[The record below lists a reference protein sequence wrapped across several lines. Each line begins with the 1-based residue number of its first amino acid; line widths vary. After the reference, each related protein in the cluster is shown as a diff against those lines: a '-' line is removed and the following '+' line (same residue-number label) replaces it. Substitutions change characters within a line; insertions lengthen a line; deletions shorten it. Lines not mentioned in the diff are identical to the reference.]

1 MKFNELADYLEKLET
16 TSSRLKMTE
25 ILVELFKRASGGE
38 IECVVNLTLG
48 QLAPGHKQ
56 IVFNIAEK
64 MMLEAITKAYGKDKS
79 LVVNEYKKLGDLGEV
94 AFSFAETKK
103 LKKLKTKE
111 LRVDKVYEKLMQIA
125 DYSGEGSVERKIEGI
140 AELLSKMDS
149 RSAKYLARIPVG
161 KLRLGF
167 SDKTII
173 DTLSWMETGGKSK
186 SKRIEEA
193 YSVYPDVG
201 LLAKNIKSVGIEK
214 AVKQVEPE
222 LGVPVL
228 PMLAQR
234 LKSPAEMIEKMKRVF
249 VEPKFDGLRI
259 QIHFKVGK
267 SHPGLVSGSQI
278 QKQVQNDKIRG
289 GFIKA
294 FTRNLNET
302 SWMFPEL
309 LNIEKQIKA
318 KEVILDAEAIGVD
331 EERKTLANFQSTM
344 TRRRKHDIESI
355 ASKVKIRFYVFD
367 IIYKDGNSLIQLP
380 YTRRREIL
388 AETIKGSGVLEVVDY
403 EVTDNPERINE
414 LMRMELKEGME
425 GIIVKRADSEYIAG
439 RTGWRWVKM
448 KEEEGQK
455 AKLADTID
463 CVVMGYI
470 KGRGK
475 RTKFGIGGF
484 LAGVVDGGVVK
495 TLTKVGTGLTDEQFR
510 ELAGRLKSLEVR
522 EKPKEYGE
530 VSKTLIPDVW
540 VTPSLV
546 VELAADEITRS
557 PIHSA
562 GYALRFP
569 RLVKFR
575 DDKGWQDATSLKE
588 VKKLFE
594 LQSSSF
600 TKYCGMICSSTSS
613 QIEKMSLF
621 KRYYYTLYFAI
632 FSQGILSFSNLS

>member
-1 MKFNELADYLEKLET
+1 MEKLEKT
-16 TSSRLKMTE
+16 PSRLEMTN
-25 ILVELFKRASGGE
+25 ILSKLLKETAVDETE
-38 IECVVNLTLG
+38 YVVNLSLG
-48 QLAPGHKQ
+48 QLAPGYKQ
-56 IVFNIAEK
+56 VVFNIAEK
-64 MMLEAITKAYGKDKS
+64 MMLSAIAKGYGVEKI
-79 LVVNEYKKLGDLGEV
+79 LVAKRYKKLGDLGEV
-94 AFSFAETKK
+94 AESFSKSKGKSKLDVSEVFGELMKIAE
-103 LKKLKTKE
+103 
-111 LRVDKVYEKLMQIA
+111 D
-125 DYSGEGSVERKIEGI
+125 SGEGSVERKVEGV
-140 AELLSKMDS
+140 AKLLSGLDS
-149 RSAKYLARIPVG
+149 RSARFLARIPVG

-173 DTLSWMETGGKSK
+173 DALSWMETGGKGE

-193 YSVYPDVG
+193 YNVIPDVG
-201 LLAKNIKSVGIEK
+201 ILAKNIKKSGIDK
-214 AVKQVEPE
+214 AVENVDPE
-222 LGVPVL
+222 LGVPLL

-234 LKSPAEMIEKMKRVF
+234 LKSPAEMIEKMGKVH

-278 QKQVQNDKIRG
+278 LKPVQNDKISG

-309 LNIEKQIKA
+309 SGAGEQIEA
-318 KEVILDAEAIGVD
+318 DEVILDTEAIGVD

-367 IIYKDGNSLIQLP
+367 IMYKNGKSLIHLP
-380 YTRRREIL
+380 YTKRREIL
-388 AETIKGSGVLEVVDY
+388 AETIKGKGVLEVVDY
-403 EVTDNPERINE
+403 VSTDNPEKINE
-414 LMRMELKEGME
+414 LMRLELKEGME
-425 GIIVKRADSEYIAG
+425 GIIVKRADSDYIAG

-455 AKLADTID
+455 AKLADSVD

-475 RTKFGIGGF
+475 RTAFGIGGF
-484 LAGVVDGGVVK
+484 LAGIVDGEVVK

-510 ELAGRLKSLEVR
+510 ELAARLKRLEVG

-546 VELAADEITRS
+546 VELAADEITKS

-575 DDKGWQDATSLKE
+575 DDKGWRDATTLKE
-588 VKKLFE
+588 VKKLFK
-594 LQSSSF
+594 LQ
-600 TKYCGMICSSTSS
+600 
-613 QIEKMSLF
+613 
-621 KRYYYTLYFAI
+621 
-632 FSQGILSFSNLS
+632 